1 MPHSGMIGPST
12 DHIFIYL
19 SLSWSVCSKAKALM
33 ENRLGKKNAYA
44 SQYLRLTNHSFSKYL
59 TVHTVRTTFII
70 PSL

>member
-33 ENRLGKKNAYA
+33 ENRLGKCAYT

-59 TVHTVRTTFII
+59 AVHTVRTTFII